1 MLNVDGPLQLVLSRD
16 LSLVKETISS
26 SVVLD
31 VLRSIIRTNNLDEM
45 LLCFMSEKVPLGQG
59 YSSIAL
65 GEWKLPLW
73 ML

>member
-16 LSLVKETISS
+16 LGLVKETISS

-45 LLCFMSEKVPLGQG
+45 LLCFMSELLVRTGISDFHFQL
-59 YSSIAL
+59 
-65 GEWKLPLW
+65 
-73 ML
+73 MRRCH